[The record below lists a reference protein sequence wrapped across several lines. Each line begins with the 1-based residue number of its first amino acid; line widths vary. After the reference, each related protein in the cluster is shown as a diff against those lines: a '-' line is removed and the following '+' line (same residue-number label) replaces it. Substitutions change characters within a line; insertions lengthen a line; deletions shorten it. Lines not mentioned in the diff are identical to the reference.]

1 MKAEH
6 EDNLQEPFE
15 EKSKNSS
22 TPGFETDETEETSDD
37 IEAFYNKQ
45 VLSAEQSDDE
55 ITNNDGSVTEAFDTA
70 FHNKPGYIIDH
81 SLAGS
86 NRADFYEAREHGKSD
101 AEEELDYLSNHQP
114 E

>member
-1 MKAEH
+1 MTAEQ
-6 EDNLQEPFE
+6 EDALQEPFE
-15 EKSKNSS
+15 EKSENAS
-22 TPGFETDETEETSDD
+22 TPGDGNDETEETSDD
-37 IEAFYNKQ
+37 IEAFYNNQ
-45 VLSAEQSDDE
+45 VLSAEQSDNE

-70 FHNKPGYIIDH
+70 FHNKPGYITDH

-101 AEEELDYLSNHQP
+101 AEEELDYLSKQQP